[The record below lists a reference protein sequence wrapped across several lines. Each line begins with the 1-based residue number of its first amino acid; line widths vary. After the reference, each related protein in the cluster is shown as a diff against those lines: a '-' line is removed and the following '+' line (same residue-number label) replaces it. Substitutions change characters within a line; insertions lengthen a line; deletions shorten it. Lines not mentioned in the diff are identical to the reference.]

1 MVDNKA
7 TDVPINPFQP
17 PRIEETPKSEASS
30 ATPTVAAVSLL
41 LALQIGCAAVASAA
55 ALSAVHRPMV
65 LLSLSAL
72 TLGAALFA
80 LLRARHGGP
89 WSGQTRRRLALW
101 GMLTWASISTVIL
114 GLVKYVFAPGVQL
127 SAYRLLLG
135 LGFACSYYLF
145 ATLLGLWAGTRL
157 VGKGD

>member
-1 MVDNKA
+1 MVDNKSP
-7 TDVPINPFQP
+7 DVPINPFEP
-17 PRIEETPKSEASS
+17 PRIDEAHKGEESS
-30 ATPTVAAVSLL
+30 ANPTVGAVALL

-65 LLSLSAL
+65 LLSLSAIA
-72 TLGAALFA
+72 LGATLFA
-80 LLRARHGGP
+80 LLRARYGGP
-89 WSGQTRRRLALW
+89 WNAQARRRLSLW
-101 GMLTWASISTVIL
+101 GMLTWASMSAMVL

-127 SAYRLLLG
+127 STYRLLLG

-157 VGKGD
+157 AGKKD